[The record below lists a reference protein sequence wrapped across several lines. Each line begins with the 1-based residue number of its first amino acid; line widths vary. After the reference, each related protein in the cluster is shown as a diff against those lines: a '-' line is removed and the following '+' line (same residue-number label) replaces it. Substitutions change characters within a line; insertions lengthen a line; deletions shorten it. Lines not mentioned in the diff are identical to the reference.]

1 MGSQKY
7 NFHWYSVEFKQSGR
21 KQQTIIQTA
30 ICTLLV
36 VKLTTKIIMI
46 KLLNKRWN
54 GIAIVLLSS
63 FFFAF
68 VPTSAKIALDSG
80 VSLMVLLMSRCLI
93 GLIILAPLTYG
104 LREPIFV
111 DRGNIP
117 TLIFVSIISVCLI
130 ASTYHAIEY
139 ISIALVLMIIY
150 LFPIGVALITTFKG
164 EEHLS
169 RTQWFSIIG
178 VLLGLGILILDESS
192 ETSLYGIFIS
202 VIGLLL
208 FIAFIYF
215 TGKLVNEIGSVT
227 INLQLSFFSVIVLI
241 IYIYFVPVE
250 LSFPTN
256 NYGWLGI
263 LGNGIFYVLS
273 YVLFFIGSRAIGIT
287 TASVLALTE
296 PLFATIIALLILSQY
311 LSLQEFSGFIVTLCF
326 LSLFLIFAHKEDG

>member
-1 MGSQKY
+1 MSSQKY
-7 NFHWYSVEFKQSGR
+7 HYNWFSVEFKQSGR

-30 ICTLLV
+30 FCTLLV
-36 VKLTTKIIMI
+36 AKLTTKIIMI

-117 TLIFVSIISVCLI
+117 TLIFDSIISVCLI

-139 ISIALVLMIIY
+139 ISIAIVLMIIY

-164 EEHLS
+164 
-169 RTQWFSIIG
+169 
-178 VLLGLGILILDESS
+178 
-192 ETSLYGIFIS
+192 
-202 VIGLLL
+202 
-208 FIAFIYF
+208 
-215 TGKLVNEIGSVT
+215 
-227 INLQLSFFSVIVLI
+227 
-241 IYIYFVPVE
+241 
-250 LSFPTN
+250 
-256 NYGWLGI
+256 
-263 LGNGIFYVLS
+263 
-273 YVLFFIGSRAIGIT
+273 
-287 TASVLALTE
+287 
-296 PLFATIIALLILSQY
+296 
-311 LSLQEFSGFIVTLCF
+311 
-326 LSLFLIFAHKEDG
+326 

>member
-1 MGSQKY
+1 MSSQKY
-7 NFHWYSVEFKQSGR
+7 NYNWFSVEFKQSGR

-111 DRGNIP
+111 DRKNSYFDICQYHFSLFNRINIP
-117 TLIFVSIISVCLI
+117 R
-130 ASTYHAIEY
+130 YRY

-150 LFPIGVALITTFKG
+150 LFPIGVALITTIKG

-178 VLLGLGILILDESS
+178 VLLGLGILILDEPSG
-192 ETSLYGIFIS
+192 TSLYGIFIS

-227 INLQLSFFSVIVLI
+227 INLQLSFFSVIALI
-241 IYIYFVPVE
+241 IYISY
-250 LSFPTN
+250 L
-256 NYGWLGI
+256 YLW
-263 LGNGIFYVLS
+263 IFRFLP
-273 YVLFFIGSRAIGIT
+273 IT
-287 TASVLALTE
+287 MV
-296 PLFATIIALLILSQY
+296 
-311 LSLQEFSGFIVTLCF
+311 G
-326 LSLFLIFAHKEDG
+326 

>member
-1 MGSQKY
+1 M
-7 NFHWYSVEFKQSGR
+7 
-21 KQQTIIQTA
+21 
-30 ICTLLV
+30 
-36 VKLTTKIIMI
+36 KIIMT

-54 GIAIVLLSS
+54 GIMIVLLSS

-80 VSLMVLLMSRCLI
+80 VSLMALLMSRCLI
-93 GLIILAPLTYG
+93 GLIILAPLTHSLG
-104 LREPIFV
+104 HPLLV
-111 DRGNIP
+111 DRRKALP
-117 TLIFVSIISVCLI
+117 LIFVSIVSVCLI

-150 LFPIGVALITTFKG
+150 LFPIGVALITTIKG

-178 VLLGLGILILDESS
+178 VLSGLGILILDESS

-241 IYIYFVPVE
+241 IYILFVPVE

-273 YVLFFIGSRAIGIT
+273 YVLFFIGSKAIGIT

-296 PLFATIIALLILSQY
+296 PLFATIIAILILSQY

-326 LSLFLIFAHKEDG
+326 LSLFLIFAYKENG

>member
-1 MGSQKY
+1 M
-7 NFHWYSVEFKQSGR
+7 N
-21 KQQTIIQTA
+21 
-30 ICTLLV
+30 
-36 VKLTTKIIMI
+36 

-63 FFFAF
+63 IFFAF

-93 GLIILAPLTYG
+93 GLIILAPLTYS

-111 DRGNIP
+111 DRSKIP

-130 ASTYHAIEY
+130 ASTYHAIGY

-150 LFPIGVALITTFKG
+150 LFPIGVALITAIRG

-169 RTQWFSIIG
+169 QTQWFSMIG
-178 VLLGLGILILDESS
+178 VLVGLGILILVEPSK
-192 ETSLYGIFIS
+192 TSFYGIFIS
-202 VIGLLL
+202 AIGLIL
-208 FIAFIYF
+208 FIAFIYL

-227 INLQLSFFSVIVLI
+227 INLQLSFFSVILLI
-241 IYIYFVPVE
+241 IYILFVPVE
-250 LSFPTN
+250 LSLPSN

-263 LGNGIFYVLS
+263 LGNGMFYVLS
-273 YVLFFIGSRAIGIT
+273 YVLFFIGSKAIGIT

-296 PLFATIIALLILSQY
+296 PLFATIVALFILNQY
-311 LSLQEFSGFIVTLCF
+311 LSLQELSGFFVTLCF
-326 LSLFLIFAHKEDG
+326 LSSFLIFAHKEDR

>member
-1 MGSQKY
+1 M
-7 NFHWYSVEFKQSGR
+7 
-21 KQQTIIQTA
+21 T
-30 ICTLLV
+30 
-36 VKLTTKIIMI
+36 

-111 DRGNIP
+111 DRSKIP

-130 ASTYHAIEY
+130 ASTYHAIGY

-150 LFPIGVALITTFKG
+150 LFPIGVALITTIRG
-164 EEHLS
+164 EEKLG
-169 RTQWFSIIG
+169 RTQWLCIIG
-178 VLLGLGILILDESS
+178 VLLGLGILILDETSA
-192 ETSLYGIFIS
+192 TSLYGIFIS

-208 FIAFIYF
+208 FITFIYF
-215 TGKLVNEIGSVT
+215 TGKLVDEIGSAT
-227 INLQLSFFSVIVLI
+227 INLQLSFFSIIVLI
-241 IYIYFVPVE
+241 IYISFVPVE
-250 LSFPTN
+250 LSLPDN
-256 NYGWLGI
+256 SIGWFGI
-263 LGNGIFYVLS
+263 IGNGVFYVFS
-273 YVLFFIGSRAIGIT
+273 YVLFFIGSKAVGIT

-326 LSLFLIFAHKEDG
+326 LSLFLIFAHKKDG

>member
-7 NFHWYSVEFKQSGR
+7 NFNWYSVEFKQSGR

-46 KLLNKRWN
+46 KLLNKRWK

-178 VLLGLGILILDESS
+178 VL
-192 ETSLYGIFIS
+192 
-202 VIGLLL
+202 
-208 FIAFIYF
+208 
-215 TGKLVNEIGSVT
+215 
-227 INLQLSFFSVIVLI
+227 
-241 IYIYFVPVE
+241 
-250 LSFPTN
+250 
-256 NYGWLGI
+256 
-263 LGNGIFYVLS
+263 
-273 YVLFFIGSRAIGIT
+273 
-287 TASVLALTE
+287 
-296 PLFATIIALLILSQY
+296 
-311 LSLQEFSGFIVTLCF
+311 
-326 LSLFLIFAHKEDG
+326 